1 MVASA
6 RLRVQG
12 ELQAAPWGL
21 TSWLQTTNRRMDSF
35 FQLIENQWD
44 AYPQWLVLG
53 SLAITVAVG
62 LWLLAKFV
70 AWLFKVILIGTLI
83 GVAVGLVIHFLG

>member
-6 RLRVQG
+6 PLRVQG
-12 ELQAAPWGL
+12 ELQAAPRGL
-21 TSWLQTTNRRMDSF
+21 TSWLQTTNRLMDSF

>member
-1 MVASA
+1 
-6 RLRVQG
+6 
-12 ELQAAPWGL
+12 
-21 TSWLQTTNRRMDSF
+21 MDAI

-70 AWLFKVILIGTLI
+70 AWLFKLILIGTLI